1 MKIWIDPYGR
11 RRGSIGYRTDAP
23 VPCEV
28 DEANEGVTYIRY
40 GSVDVCPILRVRD
53 ANGTTTIDWAYAAW
67 SNRANVAE
75 WTAPDCDIE
84 IETY

>member
-11 RRGSIGYRTDAP
+11 RRGSVNYRASNP

-28 DEANEGVTYIRY
+28 DETTEGVTYIRY
-40 GSVDVCPILRVRD
+40 GSNDVCPIMRVRT
-53 ANGTTTIDWAYAAW
+53 ANGETTIDWAYGAW
-67 SNRANVAE
+67 VNRASVSE

-84 IETY
+84 IDVD